1 MYKDPTEFRKRFAAW
16 KDGKQPYEAGLPK
29 YADGKDETVTDYPIP
44 FIKDKVVKLT
54 DAGLATGAVL
64 STNLLDSIAD
74 NADRAGLDLQT
85 ALGLATKESTLG
97 NPTDDRSMRTLL
109 SAQRQKELTDYL
121 QEVYGLSYDQQF
133 GQHINRGD
141 IVRGQELINWY
152 IDKNNIEHK
161 PSPPLSTTH
170 PDRKSVIQKAFEFYK
185 QYPDRYN
192 PGQKNYQ
199 RLVDKRGAEVMGS
212 PEVQKWLKERNIKKA
227 TGRFNR
233 LNPLLNESKLNPT
246 KYKDGK
252 LPGYYLGTEGDNI
265 EELIKRRLEQ
275 RSDATTVQRQEPV
288 RAIKR
293 QYGKVVDP
301 ELVERKQQQ
310 QPVIKQGNTYK
321 VKPRPQTFAGR
332 VAQVTGNDWIKTDAT
347 SAGIGIGLQQIPA
360 IGPVLSAAWG
370 APDFGYDLNESVHN
384 LTDQESHANT
394 AMSGL
399 ALLPY
404 VRGGLKMLEGKT
416 YIDRLRNVYN
426 QWMTRY
432 NTNREINKAL
442 KAARI
447 SDAAQDGTSGIFDE
461 YAKQWFNNEV
471 SFIRPFKSNGGKGN
485 TVGDVIDYNLG
496 LWGGR
501 EKPLSELTENQRYR
515 LAEIL
520 SKDERFP
527 RGTRIIHMDDSGPQP
542 VNNVG
547 FVPKDASNSNSVW
560 NSSLQGQ
567 PEIWWNRGTPY
578 YDARGYRSAQD
589 IPRTIISDIED
600 LKQHGVSLDGL
611 NVIHGPGIVP
621 FQSIHYGIQ
630 PNPFGWFDRIKFIG
644 Q

>member
-1 MYKDPTEFRKRFAAW
+1 MLKDPTEFRKRFAAY
-16 KDGKQPYEAGLPK
+16 KNGKMPYENGLPK
-29 YADGKDETVTDYPIP
+29 YEDGKPKRVNWSYWDNKKSTDYVIP
-44 FIKDKVVKLT
+44 FEEEKAIKLT
-54 DAGLATGAVL
+54 NAGLATGAVL

-74 NADRAGLDLQT
+74 NADRAGLRLQT

-97 NPTDDRSMRTLL
+97 NPTDDRSAWKISSGIR
-109 SAQRQKELTDYL
+109 
-121 QEVYGLSYDQQF
+121 QQF
-133 GQHINRGD
+133 NGIYPGTQQHINNGRDVPEQRLVNYHKGD
-141 IVRGQELINWY
+141 IDPTVFSFGDKHGGQSILQ
-152 IDKNNIEHK
+152 
-161 PSPPLSTTH
+161 T
-170 PDRKSVIQKAFEFYK
+170 AFEFFK
-185 QYPDRYN
+185 KHPDKYN

-199 RLVDKRGAEVMGS
+199 KLVNKRGEEVMQS
-212 PEVQKWLKERNIKKA
+212 PEIQKWATERVVKKLA
-227 TGRFNR
+227 PRFT
-233 LNPLLNESKLNPT
+233 LQNPLLNESKFNV
-246 KYKDGK
+246 KNFRDGK
-252 LPGYYLGTEGDNI
+252 LPGYAIGTPDN
-265 EELIKRRLEQ
+265 EEI
-275 RSDATTVQRQEPV
+275 SDATYVQRPMIM
-288 RAIKR
+288 RPIKR
-293 QYGKVVDP
+293 EYGKVVDP
-301 ELVERKQQQ
+301 KLVERKQQR
-310 QPVIKQGNTYK
+310 QPTIRRGSTYK

-347 SAGIGIGLQQIPA
+347 SAGIGIGLQQIPV

-394 AMSGL
+394 AMSGF

-404 VRGGLKMLEGKT
+404 VRSGLKMLKGKT
-416 YIDRLRNVYN
+416 YIDRLRNAYD

-442 KAARI
+442 KASRI

-471 SFIRPFKSNGGKGN
+471 SFIRPFKSSGGKGN
-485 TVGDVIDYNLG
+485 TVGDVIDYNFG

-515 LAEIL
+515 IATAL

-527 RGTRIIHMDDSGPQP
+527 KGTRVIHMDDSGPQP
-542 VNNVG
+542 VNEIG
-547 FVPKDASNSNSVW
+547 FAPKDASNSNSVW

-600 LKQHGVSLDGL
+600 LKQSEIILDGL
-611 NVIHGPGIVP
+611 DVMHGPGIVP

-630 PNPFGWFDRIKFIG
+630 PNPFGWFDRIKFVG